1 MQIPRRF
8 TRPPFILYDGKVD
21 PVEHVNHYI
30 HMMSLY
36 SQNDAQMCKVFLS
49 SLGPTALT
57 WFNGLRKGSI
67 HSFGE
72 LIQEF
77 EARFITCSR
86 VPQIVD
92 ALLSMKIRVGKT
104 LRSNANRYWELY
116 NEIWGRGMRRWLPA
130 PLDWGFPRIQS

>member
-21 PVEHVNHYI
+21 PVEHVSHYI

-36 SQNDAQMCKVFLS
+36 SQNDAQMCKVFPS

>member
-36 SQNDAQMCKVFLS
+36 SQNDTRMCKVFPS

-104 LRSNANRYWELY
+104 LRSNANRYWELFVDHEALQEY
-116 NEIWGRGMRRWLPA
+116 A
-130 PLDWGFPRIQS
+130 PVNKAN